1 MLEVEIQ
8 KLTAA
13 IQEMTVQ
20 LKGTNA
26 LLMEARANAKTV
38 TAAKKPYRE
47 DEAHREGLQAARDKA
62 VEDEAPKKETSK
74 KAVKPVAIDQEP
86 AQDTKPVEP
95 EPSSHITADSL
106 KTVAMELVRADS
118 SARSKILEILGE
130 HGAKTITQLDPKSYG
145 PVHHALLGLA
155 EGIFNKSEA
164 V

>member
-38 TAAKKPYRE
+38 TAAEKSYRE
-47 DEAHREGLQAARDKA
+47 DDAARMEMQRKR
-62 VEDEAPKKETSK
+62 DESA
-74 KAVKPVAIDQEP
+74 A
-86 AQDTKPVEP
+86 KPVEEKATKKSSSKKTEAP
-95 EPSSHITADSL
+95 EPEKTEAPADITADTI
-106 KTVAMELVRADS
+106 KTLAMELVRADS
-118 SARSKILEILGE
+118 SARQPILEILDKY
-130 HGAKTITQLDPKSYG
+130 GAKTIAQLDPKHYG

-155 EGIFNKSEA
+155 KDIFNKSEE